1 MSSELP
7 SEGKSIASSR
17 HNKRQNIVLLI
28 LSLLGLLTF
37 TSIGILSVQD
47 HTGADAPQCR
57 PIYMYPSYA
66 RVTGFD
72 TSHTKFASKYN
83 LFLYREQGKDKV
95 PTEGDPRLLDGIPVL
110 FIPGNAG
117 SYKQV
122 RSIAAEATNI
132 YQSHKNEDRFQGRN
146 LDFFA
151 AHFNEDFTAFHGR
164 TMLDQA
170 EYLNDAIRFILSLYS
185 ESPNPPT
192 SVILVGHSMGGVV
205 SRVMLTLPNYVENSV
220 NTIITLAAPHAAA
233 PATFDSDIMKIY
245 GATDKFWRAGFEKE
259 GSDLS
264 TQRLKHVSLI
274 SITGGL
280 LDTILPADYTTLDG
294 LVPDTNGFTMYTTG
308 IPRVWTP
315 IDHLAIVWCDQL
327 RKAVAS
333 VLLDIVDP
341 SSPTRTYDLQK
352 RMLLLRH
359 GLLSGFENYAKQDFT
374 SSIKSTGFEIKLDKN
389 NLIVTDGKRNEL
401 NSNKI
406 HLFDLQKAQEGSVLN
421 FLSSLQP
428 SDSLENDQDSHL
440 LVCNENGKASESPQA
455 VDFSNGALKENIL
468 ELECRNIAS
477 EIYPVPKSTKDITE
491 SSRSSHGGDQNP
503 FYASQINT
511 DLLKN
516 FNYLVYV
523 GASESTFENFATW
536 SIESEDSQQIQ
547 VEHSFLSLLFG
558 SKIELPKSKS
568 LVKSIQFNSI
578 VSSLLSF
585 KVKFDI
591 ADQSTSFEPFAR
603 QWIEDPFETKWH
615 LGLNEEKII
624 SFHGIAPYTPFRL
637 EFNPLHLQIWAP
649 FSELPSKV
657 SIQIDILESLKL
669 WVLRYRLAVVSLPVF
684 IIATTLVLQFLEFSK
699 TGKFPTFR
707 NGLDSFVTIF
717 IPISIGASLLSVFAS
732 NSKIQ
737 KLLYLIDPV
746 AVTKPGELGDV
757 HVNPYALG
765 LQEKNLWFL
774 GPLFIIIA
782 LSLVYT
788 VNLLLLGVVKG
799 TKLSLSQLK
808 KSHASK
814 VLKLN
819 PSDNNIES
827 AASLKFTE
835 KRRIVGTV
843 ILLGFVMFYIP
854 YQFAYIVCCVV
865 QGVVCFKASIFKA
878 PLLKDKDNSV
888 QYYNY
893 LNSNMSLFI
902 LMLWIVPVNVPVL
915 VVFFHNMAVR
925 WETPFSS
932 HHNILAILP
941 IILLVG
947 KNVQGHVLP
956 QPQYSPQRRI
966 TVFLLSYFAFFSL
979 VYGVRHLYW
988 LHHLLNFFCAWLFIL
1003 FYEGSQSII

>member
-1 MSSELP
+1 MSAELSP
-7 SEGKSIASSR
+7 EAKSIASSR
-17 HNKRQNIVLLI
+17 HNKRQKLLLLI
-28 LSLLGLLTF
+28 LSSLGLITF
-37 TSIGILSVQD
+37 LSIGVLSVQD

-72 TSHTKFASKYN
+72 TTHTKFASKYN

-132 YQSHKNEDRFQGRN
+132 YHKNEERFQGRT

-151 AHFNEDFTAFHGR
+151 VHFNEDFTAFHGR

-170 EYLNDAIRFILSLYS
+170 EYLNDAVRFILSLYS

-245 GATDKFWRAGFEKE
+245 GATDKFWRAGFETGE
-259 GSDLS
+259 SSVS
-264 TQRLKHVSLI
+264 TQRLEHVALI

-294 LVPDTNGFTMYTTG
+294 LVPETNGFTMYTTG

-341 SSPTRTYDLQK
+341 TSATRTYGLEK
-352 RMLLLRH
+352 RMQLFRRS
-359 GLLSGFENYAKQDFT
+359 LLSGFEKYAKQDFA
-374 SSIKSTGFEIKLDKN
+374 SSIQSSGFQIKLDRSSV
-389 NLIVTDGKRNEL
+389 IATDGSRNEL
-401 NSNKI
+401 NSNKV
-406 HLFDLQKAQEGSVLN
+406 HLFDLKKSEEGSVFN

-428 SDSLENDQDSHL
+428 SHSLENDQDSHL
-440 LVCNENGKASESPQA
+440 LVCNENSKTEEVKNAA
-455 VDFSNGALKENIL
+455 DFSNGAVKENIF

-477 EIYPVPKSTKDITE
+477 EVYPVPRSTKDIKD
-491 SSRSSHGGDQNP
+491 SSRSSHGGDHAP
-503 FYASQINT
+503 FFASEI
-511 DLLKN
+511 DIELLN
-516 FNYLVYV
+516 SFSYLVYV
-523 GASESTFENFATW
+523 GPSESSSEHFATW
-536 SIESEDSQQIQ
+536 SIQSAKRQQLE
-547 VEHSFLSLLFG
+547 VEQSFLSLFFG
-558 SKIELPKSKS
+558 SQIELPKSPS

-578 VSSLLSF
+578 MSSLLSY
-585 KVKFDI
+585 KVKFDL
-591 ADQSTSFEPFAR
+591 ADESGLFEPFAR
-603 QWIEDPFETKWH
+603 QWIENPFETKWH
-615 LGLNEEKII
+615 LGLDEDKIL
-624 SFHGIAPYTPFRL
+624 SFHGIAPYTPFKVD
-637 EFNPLHLQIWAP
+637 FNPLHLQIWAP
-649 FSELPSKV
+649 FSDLPSKV
-657 SIQIDILESLKL
+657 YIKIDILESLKL
-669 WVLRYRLAVVSLPVF
+669 WVLRYRLAVVSLPIF
-684 IIATTLVLQFLEFSK
+684 IIATTLMLQFLEFSRS
-699 TGKFPTFR
+699 GVFPTFR
-707 NGLDSFVTIF
+707 NGLNSFVKIIVPIF
-717 IPISIGASLLSVFAS
+717 IGVSLLSTLAS
-732 NSKIQ
+732 SSSVQ
-737 KLLYLIDPV
+737 RVLYFIDPV
-746 AVTKPGELGDV
+746 AVTKPGELGSV
-757 HVNPYALG
+757 HVNPYVLG

-774 GPLFIIIA
+774 GPLFITIA
-782 LSLVYT
+782 LSLVYA
-788 VNLLLLGVVKG
+788 VDIVLLAVGKFARLCF
-799 TKLSLSQLK
+799 SLLK
-808 KSHASK
+808 KSSVSK
-814 VLKLN
+814 ILKLN
-819 PSDNNIES
+819 PKGDIVES
-827 AASLKFTE
+827 SSSLKFTE

-854 YQFAYIVCCVV
+854 YQFAYVVCCVV
-865 QGVVCFKASIFKA
+865 QGVVCVKASIFKA
-878 PLLKDKDNSV
+878 PLLKEKNNSI
-888 QYYNY
+888 QFYNY

-902 LMLWIVPVNVPVL
+902 LMLWIIPVNVPVL

-947 KNVQGHVLP
+947 KNVQGYVIP

-966 TVFLLSYFAFFSL
+966 TVFLLFYFAFFSL

-1003 FYEGSQSII
+1003 FYEGAKSPI